1 MVGHLITLKGRNTMS
16 KLVKVAE
23 TKDVT
28 PGTGKVVEAE
38 GRSIALFNVAGT
50 FHAIDN
56 TCTHMGGP
64 LGEGELTGEVVTC
77 PWHGAQFNVKTR
89 EVLAPPARTG
99 VRSFPVQVQGDDV
112 LVELD

>member
-1 MVGHLITLKGRNTMS
+1 MS

-23 TKDVT
+23 AKEVA

-56 TCTHMGGP
+56 TCTHEGGP
-64 LGEGELTGEVVTC
+64 LGEGALVGVVVTC
-77 PWHGAQFNVKTR
+77 PWHNTEFNVTTGAALGPLTD
-89 EVLAPPARTG
+89 EG
-99 VRSFPVQVQGDDV
+99 VRSFPVKVQGNDV

>member
-1 MVGHLITLKGRNTMS
+1 MP

-23 TKDVT
+23 TKEVA
-28 PGTGKVVEAE
+28 PGTGKVVGAE

-56 TCTHMGGP
+56 TCTHRGGP
-64 LGEGELTGEVVTC
+64 LGEGDLAGEVVTC
-77 PWHGAQFNVKTR
+77 PWHGAQFNVKTGD
-89 EVLAPPARTG
+89 VLTPPAWTG
-99 VRSFPVQVQGDDV
+99 VQSFPVQVQGDDV

>member
-1 MVGHLITLKGRNTMS
+1 MP

-23 TKDVT
+23 TKEVA

-38 GRSIALFNVAGT
+38 GGSLALFNVAGA

-56 TCTHMGGP
+56 TCPHMGGP
-64 LGEGELTGEVVTC
+64 LGEGELAGEVVTC
-77 PWHGAQFNVKTR
+77 PWHGAQFNVKTGD
-89 EVLAPPARTG
+89 VLAPPARTG
-99 VRSFPVQVQGDDV
+99 VRSFPAQVQGDVV

>member
-1 MVGHLITLKGRNTMS
+1 MVGLLITPKGGNTMS

-23 TKDVT
+23 TKEVA

-38 GRSIALFNVAGT
+38 GRSLALFNVAGT

-56 TCTHMGGP
+56 SCTHEGGP
-64 LGEGELTGEVVTC
+64 LGEGAVAGEVVTC
-77 PWHGAQFNVKTR
+77 PWHGAQFNVKTG